1 MFVFYFIGG
10 EGMSIVDAIEKLTD
24 NFVAIILTVAGVYL
38 LINGNEDGKWL
49 VGMGVSYIWG
59 KSTPMIRVRKLGE

>member
-24 NFVAIILTVAGVYL
+24 NFVAIILTVAG
-38 LINGNEDGKWL
+38 E
-49 VGMGVSYIWG
+49 
-59 KSTPMIRVRKLGE
+59 